1 VGVLTTIAWTTI
13 AAVTAWGLAWARAAT
28 ATARLRKETHEEVR
42 YWQAESARAKTRT
55 AQLEK
60 DIATWTAGCRQGRD
74 DLVTVLPLIIA
85 ALERPTGI
93 QAAAGDTG
101 DPANRSNR

>member
-1 VGVLTTIAWTTI
+1 MGVLTTFAWTTI
-13 AAVTAWGLAWARAAT
+13 AALTAWGLTWVRAAT
-28 ATARLRKETHEEVR
+28 AIARLRKEMQEEIR
-42 YWQAESARAKTRT
+42 YWQAESARAKARA

-93 QAAAGDTG
+93 HAAAEDTN
-101 DPANRSNR
+101 DPAIRSDR

>member
-1 VGVLTTIAWTTI
+1 MGVVTTIAWTTI
-13 AAVTAWGLAWARAAT
+13 AAVTACGLTWVRAAT
-28 ATARLRKETHEEVR
+28 AIARLRKETQEEVR
-42 YWQAESARAKTRT
+42 YWQAESARAKARA

-74 DLVTVLPLIIA
+74 DLVTVLPLIIT

-93 QAAAGDTG
+93 RAAPEDAN
-101 DPANRSNR
+101 DPDNRSNG